1 MNESKFNFEGKS
13 IKEIIDYADN
23 LFRGDIN
30 NTIEAQK
37 IYQSVLEKIPNLQDG
52 EKPYVFRG
60 IIRKR
65 IWDCLRKL
73 DQNSDYFSE
82 AGQDM
87 LVKDNFFKNQKS
99 GFFIEIGAF
108 DGIEGSNCYHFEK
121 FMNWQGIAIEA
132 SPLQFE
138 KLKKNRNCKL
148 MNVAVGYE
156 NKQVEFYEVS
166 EGFTQMSGINNQNFQ
181 NSLERI
187 KKNSDSIINKINI
200 ECKTFENLI
209 PSDQN
214 IDLISI
220 DIEGNE
226 FEVLKSID
234 FDKYKIKV
242 IILENN
248 IPNKIS
254 FLNFFLEKDFNY
266 FDRVGMDEIYYNNK
280 YYNFKKHI

>member
-1 MNESKFNFEGKS
+1 MKDYSFSSEGKS
-13 IKEIIDYADN
+13 IKEIVDYADN

-30 NTIEAQK
+30 DKIEAHK
-37 IYQSVLEKIPNLQDG
+37 IYKQVLEKIPNLQDG
-52 EKPYVFRG
+52 EKLYFVRG

-65 IWDCLRKL
+65 MWDCLKKL
-73 DQNSDYFSE
+73 GQNSDYFSE

-99 GFFIEIGAF
+99 GFFLEIGAY

-148 MNVAVGYE
+148 MNIAIGSE
-156 NKQVEFYEVS
+156 NKKVEFYEVV
-166 EGFTQMSGINNQNFQ
+166 EGFTQMSGINNLNFKD
-181 NSLERI
+181 SFERI
-187 KKNSDSIINKINI
+187 KKNSNSKINKINI
-200 ECKTFENLI
+200 ECKTFEKLI
-209 PSDQN
+209 PSDQI

-226 FEVLKSID
+226 PDVLKSIN
-234 FDKYKIKV
+234 FDKYQIKV
-242 IILENN
+242 IILENKT
-248 IPNKIS
+248 PKELS
-254 FLNFFLEKDFNY
+254 YLEFFKEKNFNY
-266 FDRVGMDEIYYNNK
+266 FDRVGMDEIYYNKK
-280 YYNFKKHI
+280 YFSLK

>member
-1 MNESKFNFEGKS
+1 MNESNINFEGKS
-13 IKEIIDYADN
+13 IKEIVDYADN
-23 LFRGDIN
+23 LFRGNENKIS
-30 NTIEAQK
+30 EAYN
-37 IYQSVLEKIPNLQDG
+37 IYKLVLEKVPNLQDG
-52 EKPYVFRG
+52 EKPYVVRG

-73 DQNSDYFSE
+73 GQNSNYFSE

-87 LVKDNFFKNQKS
+87 LVKENFFKNQKS
-99 GFFIEIGAF
+99 GFFLEIGAF

-121 FMNWQGIAIEA
+121 FMNWQGIAVEA

-148 MNVAVGYE
+148 MNVALGSE
-156 NKQVEFYEVS
+156 NKQVEFYEVA
-166 EGFTQMSGINNQNFQ
+166 EGFTQMSGINNLNFK
-181 NSLERI
+181 NSFERI
-187 KKNSDSIINKINI
+187 KKNSDSKINKINI

-209 PSDQN
+209 PSDQI

-226 FEVLKSID
+226 PDVLSSIN
-234 FDKYKIKV
+234 FDKYQIKV

-248 IPNKIS
+248 TPKELS
-254 FLNFFLEKDFNY
+254 YLNFFLEKKFNY
-266 FDRVGMDEIYYNNK
+266 FDRIGMDEIYYNK
-280 YYNFKKHI
+280 EYFSLK

>member
-1 MNESKFNFEGKS
+1 MNESKFNLEGKS
-13 IKEIIDYADN
+13 IKEIVDYADN

-30 NTIEAQK
+30 KKIEAQE

-52 EKPYVFRG
+52 EKPYVVRG

-65 IWDCLRKL
+65 IWDCLWKL
-73 DQNSDYFSE
+73 DQNLDYFSE

-121 FMNWQGIAIEA
+121 FMNWQGIAVEA

-148 MNVAVGYE
+148 VNVAIGSE
-156 NKQVEFYEVS
+156 NKQVEFYEVV
-166 EGFTQMSGINNQNFQ
+166 EGFTQMSGINNSNFQ
-181 NSLERI
+181 NSFQRI
-187 KKNSDSIINKINI
+187 KKNSNSKINKINI
-200 ECKTFENLI
+200 ECKTFEKLI
-209 PSDQN
+209 PSDQI

-226 FEVLKSID
+226 LNVLKSID
-234 FDKYKIKV
+234 FEKYKIKV

-248 IPNKIS
+248 IPNELSYLK
-254 FLNFFLEKDFNY
+254 FFLEKNFSY
-266 FDRVGMDEIYYNNK
+266 FDRVGMDEIYFNQK
-280 YYNFKKHI
+280 YFNLK

>member
-1 MNESKFNFEGKS
+1 MKDDSFGLEGKT
-13 IKEIIDYADN
+13 IKEIVDYADN
-23 LFRGDIN
+23 LFKGN
-30 NTIEAQK
+30 EKKKIEAHK
-37 IYQSVLEKIPNLQDG
+37 IYQLVLEKIPNLQDG
-52 EKPYVFRG
+52 EKPYVVRG

-73 DQNSDYFSE
+73 DQNLDYFSE

-121 FMNWQGIAIEA
+121 FMNWQGIAVEA

-148 MNVAVGYE
+148 VNVAIGSE
-156 NKQVEFYEVS
+156 NKQVEFYEVI
-166 EGFTQMSGINNQNFQ
+166 EGFTQMSGINNSNFK
-181 NSLERI
+181 NSFERI
-187 KKNSDSIINKINI
+187 KKNSKSKINKINI
-200 ECKTFENLI
+200 ENKTFENLI
-209 PSDQN
+209 PSDQI
-214 IDLISI
+214 IDLLSI

-226 FEVLKSID
+226 FDVLKSIN
-234 FDKYKIKV
+234 FDKYQIKV

-248 IPNKIS
+248 VPKELS
-254 FLNFFLEKDFNY
+254 YLDFFFKKNFYY
-266 FDRVGMDEIYYNNK
+266 FDRVGMDEIYYNKK
-280 YYNFKKHI
+280 YFSLK

>member
-1 MNESKFNFEGKS
+1 MQDETFTLEGKS
-13 IKEIIDYADN
+13 IKEIVDYADS
-23 LFRGDIN
+23 LFRGNENKIS
-30 NTIEAQK
+30 EAYN
-37 IYQSVLEKIPNLQDG
+37 IYKLVLEKVPNLQDG
-52 EKPYVFRG
+52 EKPYVVRG

-73 DQNSDYFSE
+73 GQNSDYFSE

-87 LVKDNFFKNQKS
+87 LVKDNFFKNKKS
-99 GFFIEIGAF
+99 GFFVEIGAY

-121 FMNWQGIAIEA
+121 FMNWEGIAVEA

-148 MNVAVGYE
+148 INLALGSE
-156 NKQVEFYEVS
+156 NKLVEFYEVV
-166 EGFTQMSGINNQNFQ
+166 EGFTQMSGINNINFQ

-187 KKNSDSIINKINI
+187 KKNSNSKINKIKI
-200 ECKTFENLI
+200 ESKTFNKLI
-209 PSDQN
+209 PNDQI

-234 FDKYKIKV
+234 FDEYQIKV
-242 IILENN
+242 IIIENN
-248 IPNKIS
+248 IPNELS
-254 FLNFFLEKDFNY
+254 YLEFFLEKNFCY
-266 FDRVGMDEIYYNNK
+266 FDRVGMDEIYYNQKFFNLK
-280 YYNFKKHI
+280 

>member
-1 MNESKFNFEGKS
+1 MQDDSFTLEGKS
-13 IKEIIDYADN
+13 IKEIVDYADN
-23 LFRGDIN
+23 LFRGNENKIS
-30 NTIEAQK
+30 EAYN
-37 IYQSVLEKIPNLQDG
+37 IYKLVLEKVPNLQDG
-52 EKPYVFRG
+52 EKPYVVRG

-73 DQNSDYFSE
+73 GQNSDYFSE

-87 LVKDNFFKNQKS
+87 LVKENFFKNQKS
-99 GFFIEIGAF
+99 GFFLEIGAF

-121 FMNWQGIAIEA
+121 FMNWQGIAVEA

-148 MNVAVGYE
+148 MNVALGSE
-156 NKQVEFYEVS
+156 NKQVEFYEVA
-166 EGFTQMSGINNQNFQ
+166 EGFTQMSGINNLNFK
-181 NSLERI
+181 NSFERI
-187 KKNSDSIINKINI
+187 KKNSDSKINKINI

-209 PSDQN
+209 PSDQI

-226 FEVLKSID
+226 PDVLSSIN
-234 FDKYKIKV
+234 FDKYQIKV

-248 IPNKIS
+248 TPKELS
-254 FLNFFLEKDFNY
+254 YLNFFLEKKFNY
-266 FDRVGMDEIYYNNK
+266 FDRIGMDEIYYNK
-280 YYNFKKHI
+280 EYFSLK

>member
-1 MNESKFNFEGKS
+1 MGDDSFSLEGKS

-23 LFRGDIN
+23 LFRGDEN
-30 NTIEAQK
+30 NKIEAHK
-37 IYQSVLEKIPNLQDG
+37 IYKLVLEKIPNFQD
-52 EKPYVFRG
+52 EKKFYFVRG

-73 DQNSDYFSE
+73 GQNSDYFSE

-99 GFFIEIGAF
+99 GFFLEIGAF

-148 MNVAVGYE
+148 INIAIGSE
-156 NKQVEFYEVS
+156 NKQVEFYEVV
-166 EGFTQMSGINNQNFQ
+166 EGFTQMSGINNLNFKD
-181 NSLERI
+181 SFERI
-187 KKNSDSIINKINI
+187 KKNSNSKINKINI
-200 ECKTFENLI
+200 ECKTFEKLI
-209 PSDQN
+209 PSDQI

-226 FEVLKSID
+226 PDVLKSIN
-234 FDKYKIKV
+234 FDKYQIKV
-242 IILENN
+242 IILENKT
-248 IPNKIS
+248 PKELS
-254 FLNFFLEKDFNY
+254 YLKFFKEKNFYY
-266 FDRVGMDEIYYNNK
+266 FDRVGMDEIYYNKK
-280 YYNFKKHI
+280 YFSLK

>member
-1 MNESKFNFEGKS
+1 MKDYSFSLEGKS
-13 IKEIIDYADN
+13 IKEIVDYADN
-23 LFRGDIN
+23 LFRGDEN
-30 NTIEAQK
+30 NKIEAHK
-37 IYQSVLEKIPNLQDG
+37 IYKQVLEKIPNLQDG
-52 EKPYVFRG
+52 EKPYVLRG
-60 IIRKR
+60 FIRKR

-73 DQNSDYFSE
+73 GQNSDYFSE

-99 GFFIEIGAF
+99 GFFLEIGAF

-148 MNVAVGYE
+148 INIAIGSE
-156 NKQVEFYEVS
+156 NKQVEFYEVV
-166 EGFTQMSGINNQNFQ
+166 EGFTQMSGINNLNFKDSFEKINKKS
-181 NSLERI
+181 NS
-187 KKNSDSIINKINI
+187 KINKINI
-200 ECKTFENLI
+200 ECKTFEKLVL
-209 PSDQN
+209 SDQI

-226 FEVLKSID
+226 SDVLKTIN

-248 IPNKIS
+248 TPKELS
-254 FLNFFLEKDFNY
+254 YLKFFKEKNFYY
-266 FDRVGMDEIYYNNK
+266 FDRVGMDEIYYNKK
-280 YYNFKKHI
+280 YFSLK

>member
-1 MNESKFNFEGKS
+1 MQDDSFTLEGKS
-13 IKEIIDYADN
+13 IKEIVDYADN
-23 LFRGDIN
+23 LFRGNENKIS
-30 NTIEAQK
+30 EAYN
-37 IYQSVLEKIPNLQDG
+37 IYKLVLEKVPNLQDG
-52 EKPYVFRG
+52 EKPYVVRG

-73 DQNSDYFSE
+73 GQNSDYFSE

-87 LVKDNFFKNQKS
+87 LVKENFFKNQKS
-99 GFFIEIGAF
+99 GFFLEIGAF

-121 FMNWQGIAIEA
+121 FMNWQGIAVEA

-148 MNVAVGYE
+148 MNVALGSE
-156 NKQVEFYEVS
+156 NKQVEFYEVA
-166 EGFTQMSGINNQNFQ
+166 EGFTQMSGINNLNFK
-181 NSLERI
+181 NSFERI
-187 KKNSDSIINKINI
+187 KKNSDSKINKINI

-209 PSDQN
+209 PSDQI

-226 FEVLKSID
+226 PDVLSSIN
-234 FDKYKIKV
+234 FDKYQIKV

-248 IPNKIS
+248 TPNELSYLK
-254 FLNFFLEKDFNY
+254 FFTEKNFYY
-266 FDRVGMDEIYYNNK
+266 FDRVGMDEIYYNRE
-280 YYNFKKHI
+280 YYSLK

>member
-1 MNESKFNFEGKS
+1 MQDDSFTLEGKS
-13 IKEIIDYADN
+13 IKEIVDYADN
-23 LFRGDIN
+23 LFRGNENKIS
-30 NTIEAQK
+30 EAYN
-37 IYQSVLEKIPNLQDG
+37 IYKLVLEKVPNLQDG
-52 EKPYVFRG
+52 EKPYVVRG

-73 DQNSDYFSE
+73 GQNSDYFSE

-87 LVKDNFFKNQKS
+87 IVKENFFKNQKS
-99 GFFIEIGAF
+99 GFFLEIGAF

-121 FMNWQGIAIEA
+121 FMNWQGIAVEA

-148 MNVAVGYE
+148 MNVALGSE
-156 NKQVEFYEVS
+156 NKQVEFYEVA
-166 EGFTQMSGINNQNFQ
+166 EGFTQMSGINNINFQ

-187 KKNSDSIINKINI
+187 KKNSNSKINKIKI
-200 ECKTFENLI
+200 ESKTFNKLI
-209 PSDQN
+209 PNDQI

-234 FDKYKIKV
+234 FDEYQIKV
-242 IILENN
+242 IIIENN
-248 IPNKIS
+248 IPNELS
-254 FLNFFLEKDFNY
+254 YLEFFLEKNFCY
-266 FDRVGMDEIYYNNK
+266 FDRVGMDEIYYNQKFFNLK
-280 YYNFKKHI
+280 

>member
-1 MNESKFNFEGKS
+1 MKDDSFSLKGKS
-13 IKEIIDYADN
+13 IKEIVDYADN
-23 LFRGDIN
+23 LFKGN
-30 NTIEAQK
+30 EEKKIEAHK
-37 IYQSVLEKIPNLQDG
+37 IYQLLLEKIPNLQDG
-52 EKPYVFRG
+52 EKPYVVRG

-121 FMNWQGIAIEA
+121 FMNWQGIAVEA

-148 MNVAVGYE
+148 MNVAIGSE
-156 NKQVEFYEVS
+156 NKQVEFYEVA
-166 EGFTQMSGINNQNFQ
+166 EGFTQMSGINNSNFK
-181 NSLERI
+181 NSFERI
-187 KKNSDSIINKINI
+187 KKNSKSKINRINI
-200 ECKTFENLI
+200 ECKTFKKLI
-209 PSDQN
+209 PSDKI

-226 FEVLKSID
+226 FDVLKSID
-234 FDKYKIKV
+234 FDKYQIKV

-248 IPNKIS
+248 APKELS
-254 FLNFFLEKDFNY
+254 YLDFFLEKNFYY
-266 FDRVGMDEIYYNNK
+266 FDRVGMDEIYYNKK
-280 YYNFKKHI
+280 YFSLK

>member
-1 MNESKFNFEGKS
+1 MNELNINFEGKS
-13 IKEIIDYADN
+13 IKEIVDYADN
-23 LFRGDIN
+23 LFRGDDN
-30 NTIEAQK
+30 KKNEAHK
-37 IYQSVLEKIPNLQDG
+37 IYKLVLEKIPNLQDG
-52 EKPYVFRG
+52 EKPYVVRG

-73 DQNSDYFSE
+73 GQNLDYFSE

-87 LVKDNFFKNQKS
+87 LVKDNFFKNKKS
-99 GFFIEIGAF
+99 GFFLEIGAY

-121 FMNWQGIAIEA
+121 FMNWEGIAVEA

-148 MNVAVGYE
+148 INLALGSE
-156 NKQVEFYEVS
+156 NKQVEFYEVA
-166 EGFTQMSGINNQNFQ
+166 EGFTQMSGINNLNFQ
-181 NSLERI
+181 NSFQRI
-187 KKNSDSIINKINI
+187 KKNSDSKINKIDI
-200 ECKTFENLI
+200 ECKTFDKLI
-209 PSDQN
+209 PNHQI

-226 FEVLKSID
+226 LDVLKTID

-248 IPNKIS
+248 TPNELSYLK
-254 FLNFFLEKDFNY
+254 FFLEKNFSY
-266 FDRVGMDEIYYNNK
+266 FDRVGMDEIYYNQK
-280 YYNFKKHI
+280 YFNLK

>member
-1 MNESKFNFEGKS
+1 MKDDSFSLEGKS
-13 IKEIIDYADN
+13 IKEIVDYADN
-23 LFRGDIN
+23 LFRGDEN
-30 NTIEAQK
+30 NKIEAHK
-37 IYQSVLEKIPNLQDG
+37 IYKQVLEKIPNLQDG
-52 EKPYVFRG
+52 EKLYVLRG

-73 DQNSDYFSE
+73 GQNSDYFSE

-99 GFFIEIGAF
+99 GFFLEIGAF

-148 MNVAVGYE
+148 MNIAIGSE
-156 NKQVEFYEVS
+156 NKQVEFYEVV
-166 EGFTQMSGINNQNFQ
+166 EGFTQMSGINNLNFKD
-181 NSLERI
+181 SFERI
-187 KKNSDSIINKINI
+187 KKNSNSKINKINI
-200 ECKTFENLI
+200 ECKTFEKLI
-209 PSDQN
+209 PSDQI

-226 FEVLKSID
+226 SDVLKSIN
-234 FDKYKIKV
+234 FDKYQIKV
-242 IILENN
+242 IILENKT
-248 IPNKIS
+248 PKELS
-254 FLNFFLEKDFNY
+254 YLKFFKEKNFYY
-266 FDRVGMDEIYYNNK
+266 FDRVGMDEIYYNKN
-280 YYNFKKHI
+280 ILA